1 MGIKIWNIDIS
12 KIKIA
17 SGLTPRLPSAYQEVE
32 YLENNWTCYIN
43 TWLQIKDGYRSV
55 QKLRFLAYQTS
66 DWGYVTWGYIWPD
79 WWLPWGHARLYVWN
93 WRSWNTWWSY
103 GYLNSYS
110 NWTTATATIGAD
122 YEMDFSRVS
131 GDAFLKID
139 WTSYFTSSTTYSTSL
154 SWPVSVFAG
163 YEPNS
168 PKVHPWLRVYYA
180 KYYDSTGTL
189 VRELI
194 PCYRIADS
202 VIWMYDLVN
211 DTFYTNAGSWVFT
224 KWNDVYPEPYKDIKK
239 VYKWSTQ
246 IRPTLWPR
254 EPWANTVA
262 YYPLTSATTVNN
274 QVSGGTD
281 LTNSNVTFW
290 TAHWVNCATISGND
304 TTTWHTADKYLY
316 ANITWLPTWANA
328 RTFSYWVYNDN
339 ASNTGIAETYVFQWQ
354 ASSNKMILSASSNE
368 NIGYYWISQYGA
380 SGAFWAILRQQ
391 RCHHCIVYDG
401 SKFTWY
407 VNWVSTWT
415 WTRTINTWNTYFCI
429 WWSWLNPTWNAF
441 NGSFSNVI
449 IENVARTEQEVADY
463 YNLTKWS
470 YWL

>member
-1 MGIKIWNIDIS
+1 MGIKFWNIDIS

-66 DWGYVTWGYIWPD
+66 SWGYVTWGYIWPD

-194 PCYRIADS
+194 PCYRIADW

-246 IRPTLWPR
+246 VRPTLWPR

-274 QVSGGTD
+274 QVSWGTN
-281 LTNSNVTFW
+281 LTSSNIVFGI
-290 TAHWVNCATISGND
+290 ANWVNCATISWNTD
-304 TTTWHTADKYLY
+304 DYHNADKLLY
-316 ANITWLPTWANA
+316 WNITWLPTWASP
-328 RTFSYWVYNDN
+328 RTFSRWVYQSN
-339 ASNTGIAETYVFQWQ
+339 AAASLDACYLWQWQ
-354 ASSNKMILSASSNE
+354 TSNNKGILLAQWIDANGD
-368 NIGYYWISQYGA
+368 IFISQYWSSSSSA
-380 SGAFWAILRQQ
+380 SPIIWQ
-391 RCHHCIVYDG
+391 RHHNVLVYDG
-401 SKFTWY
+401 SKFVYY
-407 VNWVSTWT
+407 VNTVATITWT
-415 WTRTINTWNTYFCI
+415 YTINTWSNKFSI
-429 WWSWLNPTWNAF
+429 WWATENGAWSSF
-441 NGSFSNVI
+441 NGSFSDLI
-449 IENVARTEQEVADY
+449 IENKAWTSQDVADY
-463 YNLTKWS
+463 YNLTKWN

>member
-1 MGIKIWNIDIS
+1 MGIKFWNIDIS

-17 SGLTPRLPSAYQEVE
+17 SGFTPRLPSAYQEVE
-32 YLENNWTCYIN
+32 WIWNSWTQYIDTGVAIPNHKAIANIEYTAFNGWMYL
-43 TWLQIKDGYRSV
+43 G
-55 QKLRFLAYQTS
+55 AYM
-66 DWGYVTWGYIWPD
+66 WPD
-79 WWLPWGHARLYVWN
+79 SWVPWGHLRLYWGRAGSTGQFCYGLLSSYSESGGSISLNTKYELEVSMV
-93 WRSWNTWWSY
+93 SWNLYFKHDGTTY
-103 GYLNSYS
+103 G
-110 NWTTATATIGAD
+110 
-122 YEMDFSRVS
+122 
-131 GDAFLKID
+131 
-139 WTSYFTSSTTYSTSL
+139 TSSATYTTSKAWNYWIL
-154 SWPVSVFAG
+154 AQNNEQAREIW
-163 YEPNS
+163 NS
-168 PKVHPWLRVYYA
+168 AKVYDYKV
-180 KYYDSTGTL
+180 YDSSDTL
-189 VRELI
+189 LRDFV
-194 PCYRIADS
+194 PCYRIADWE
-202 VIWMYDLVN
+202 IWMYDLVN
-211 DTFYTNAGSWVFT
+211 DTFYTNAGSWTFT
-224 KWNDVYPEPYKDIKK
+224 KWNDVYPELYKDIKK

-246 IRPTLWPR
+246 VRPTLSPR
-254 EPWANTVA
+254 EPWVNTVA

-274 QVSGGTD
+274 QVSGGTN

-339 ASNTGIAETYVFQWQ
+339 ASNTGMAETYVFQWQ
-354 ASSNKMILSASSNE
+354 ASTNRMILSASSNE

-429 WWSWLNPTWNAF
+429 WWSWLNPAWNAF

-449 IENVARTEQEVADY
+449 IENVAWTSQDVADY
-463 YNLTKWS
+463 YNLTKS
-470 YWL
+470 NYWL